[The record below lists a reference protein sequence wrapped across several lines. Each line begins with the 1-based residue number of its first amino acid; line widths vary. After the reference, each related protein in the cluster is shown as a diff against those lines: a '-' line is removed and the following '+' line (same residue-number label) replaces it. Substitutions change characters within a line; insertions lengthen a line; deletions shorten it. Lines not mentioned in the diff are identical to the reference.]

1 MIGDGKEI
9 PEELKILENIDGIS
23 IKEGLDFCGSSKA
36 FLKFLNT
43 FYSSIDYKIA
53 EIKDAFEKNDL
64 TSYTIK
70 VHALKSTAR
79 IIGAYELSDLA
90 RSLEEAG
97 DNRDIAFIRDNTD
110 KLLKLYAD
118 YKDKLLTVKESE
130 KENKQKEIS
139 PEDLADAYDALRDY
153 IPKMDYD
160 AVEAILDSLKEYKL
174 PPQDYDI
181 VSKLKELLIQ
191 MNWETMSEMIQNM
204 K

>member
-43 FYSSIDYKIA
+43 FYSSIDYKLA
-53 EIKDAFEKNDL
+53 EIKEAFDKNDL

-70 VHALKSTAR
+70 VHALKSTSR

-97 DNRDIAFIRDNTD
+97 EKKDIAFIRDNND
-110 KLLKLYAD
+110 KLLQLYSSYKAKLSVVA
-118 YKDKLLTVKESE
+118 
-130 KENKQKEIS
+130 ENLEETPHEEIA
-139 PEDLADAYDALRDY
+139 PEDLIDAYNALKEY

-160 AVEAILDSLKEYKL
+160 AVEVILDSLKEYKL
-174 PPQDYDI
+174 PQKDHDT
-181 VSKLKELLIQ
+181 VDKLKELLVQ
-191 MNWETMSEMIQNM
+191 MNWDVMNDLIHNP
-204 K
+204 

>member
-43 FYSSIDYKIA
+43 FYSSIDYKLA
-53 EIKDAFEKNDL
+53 EIKEAFDKNDL

-70 VHALKSTAR
+70 VHALKSTSR

-97 DNRDIAFIRDNTD
+97 EKKDIAFIRDNND
-110 KLLKLYAD
+110 KLLQLYSSYKAKLSVVA
-118 YKDKLLTVKESE
+118 
-130 KENKQKEIS
+130 ENLEETPHEEIA
-139 PEDLADAYDALRDY
+139 PEDLIDAYNALKEY

-160 AVEAILDSLKEYKL
+160 AVEVILDSLKEYKL
-174 PPQDYDI
+174 PQKDHDT
-181 VSKLKELLIQ
+181 VDKLKELLVQINWDV
-191 MNWETMSEMIQNM
+191 MNDLIHNL
-204 K
+204 

>member
-43 FYSSIDYKIA
+43 FYSSIDYKLA
-53 EIKDAFEKNDL
+53 EIKEAFDKNDL

-70 VHALKSTAR
+70 VHALKSTSR

-97 DNRDIAFIRDNTD
+97 EKKDIAFIRDNND
-110 KLLKLYAD
+110 KLLQLYSSYKAKLSVVA
-118 YKDKLLTVKESE
+118 
-130 KENKQKEIS
+130 ENLEETPHEEIA
-139 PEDLADAYDALRDY
+139 PEDLIDAYNALKEY

-160 AVEAILDSLKEYKL
+160 AVEVILDSLKEYKL
-174 PPQDYDI
+174 PQKDHDT
-181 VSKLKELLIQ
+181 VDKLKELLVQ
-191 MNWETMSEMIQNM
+191 MNWDVMNDLIHNL
-204 K
+204 